1 MKFNKGKH
9 KVLDSGK
16 NLSHKDKIN
25 AGMSLSEKKAIFEA
39 ERNQNCSP
47 IFVNPVGI
55 ESIK

>member
-1 MKFNKGKH
+1 MQ
-9 KVLDSGK
+9 DGK

-25 AGMSLSEKKAIFEA
+25 AGMSLSKNKAIFEA

-55 ESIK
+55 ESIR